1 MNVPLIKNSRLL
13 SGACGPLLME
23 ITNSAGTKA
32 GEQGRAITLMSRC
45 FGNTPLIVKM
55 LMLGLLVASGQLY
68 AEDADQ
74 ALFINSDGKV
84 TIQGSLEAKTITAVS
99 VSVQG
104 SLEAKA
110 ITAVSVSGN
119 GAGLTGLT
127 AQQIPD
133 LDASKIT
140 GGGLSLLST
149 KANGA
154 FINLQSEGGLTNITQ
169 SSVNGLQFWN
179 KTSKD
184 KNLAFLFT
192 NADQNML
199 LTVQANGNV
208 GIGKTPEQ
216 KLDVAGAIQATSVNG
231 EKPPMIFEVGQKGD
245 TTKWHAVNQDIKQ
258 LCGDA
263 DGCTMK
269 FLLRVNSTD
278 EVRAID
284 EQIYIEQP
292 DKSGNK
298 TLGLS
303 GWTRQRGGENTSF
316 VLQTAAKHELVPYP
330 WEWIYVRN
338 YSDGNAG
345 PASAAFTGYNVQ
357 FMTRPNVSATV
368 IIYDR

>member
-74 ALFINSDGKV
+74 ALFINADGKV
-84 TIQGSLEAKTITAVS
+84 TI
-99 VSVQG
+99 QG

-184 KNLAFLFT
+184 KNLAFVFI
-192 NADQNML
+192 NAEQTSL
-199 LTVQANGNV
+199 LTVLANGNV
-208 GIGKTPEQ
+208 GIGKYPEQ
-216 KLDVAGAIQATSVNG
+216 KLDVAGSIQATSVNG

-269 FLLRVNSTD
+269 FLLRDNSTD
-278 EVRAID
+278 AVRVIE

-298 TLGLS
+298 TPGLS
-303 GWTRQRGGENTSF
+303 GWARQGGGASDDTWPF
-316 VLQTAAKHELVPYP
+316 VLQTAAKNELVPYP
-330 WEWIYVRN
+330 WEWIL
-338 YSDGNAG
+338 
-345 PASAAFTGYNVQ
+345 FWQ
-357 FMTRPNVSATV
+357 RPF
-368 IIYDR
+368 